1 MTLFIVFTQEQDG
14 GFSAMV
20 PSLPG
25 CFSEG
30 DTLEEAQ
37 KNIQEAIELYLEDEE
52 IDEELLSAKQI
63 FTSIDFPLKK

>member
-37 KNIQEAIELYLEDEE
+37 KNIQEAIELYLENEE
-52 IDEELLSAKQI
+52 IDDELLSAKQI
-63 FTSIDFPLKK
+63 FTSIDLPLKK